1 MAINAGI
8 CILPGPRPTS
18 AFGYGQVLDGTWRD
32 YQRSTQRPG
41 ADRDDFGD
49 VTDFIGWYADGVR
62 RRTGIA
68 KDDAYR
74 LYLAYH
80 EGPEGYARG
89 THNKKAW
96 LLRVA
101 RRVETRAATYQRQYD
116 GCRDDLAKW
125 WIFW

>member
-1 MAINAGI
+1 MVLEVRLGDQV
-8 CILPGPRPTS
+8 CLRKQHPCGGYDWEVVRLGLSPERPS
-18 AFGYGQVLDGTWRD
+18 
-32 YQRSTQRPG
+32 

-49 VTDFIGWYADGVR
+49 VTDFIGWYGDRVR
-62 RRTGIA
+62 RQTGIA

-80 EGPEGYARG
+80 EGPEGYAHG

-101 RRVETRAATYQRQYD
+101 RRVEARAATYQRQYD

-125 WIFW
+125 WTFW